1 MNGLPGKYKLHH
13 IGCAVRSIAD
23 SVNTYTNTMGCRNV
37 SPVYELKEVGI
48 NACFV
53 ELTEGIFLELIEPA
67 GNDSVINTYLKRGIS
82 YYHLG
87 YKVKD
92 IDNVVK
98 ELLNEDFKEISTI
111 YSPAFDN
118 RKCVFL
124 YTPELQMIELIDS
137 D

>member
-1 MNGLPGKYKLHH
+1 MFKGLEDLRLHH
-13 IGCAVRSIAD
+13 IGCAVESIE
-23 SVNTYTNTMGCRNV
+23 SSLKTYRDLLGFTNISQTYKLEEM
-37 SPVYELKEVGI
+37 GI
-48 NACFV
+48 NVCFV
-53 ELTEGIFLELIEPA
+53 ELSGGIYFELIEPM
-67 GNDSVINTYLKRGIS
+67 GKSSPVNTYLKKGIS

-92 IDNVVK
+92 VDKVAAKLV
-98 ELLNEDFKEISTI
+98 ENEFKEITSL

-118 RKCVFL
+118 RKCIFL